1 MQKQLLQTILQYC
14 MPFSFQFIFYDMTNL
29 NELNDEMII
38 HVGSIIRLF
47 EVGRNDIIK
56 NREDQNDSEKIALN
70 YYDYMLLD
78 LAVFKNNA
86 FGLINVTNGSKQKGS
101 MFCTIPKNESGE
113 NLTAMQLR
121 FFFGNERVLINVF
134 KP

>member
-1 MQKQLLQTILQYC
+1 
-14 MPFSFQFIFYDMTNL
+14 MTNL